1 MLSVFNHYKVNVK
14 TTYIDFESSM
24 MVKKIQIA
32 QIIDSPKF
40 DAICCTDDVTALLV
54 KQHTDEMNYHPLI
67 TGFDGTDFIHSFFPE
82 LITVKQPIEDITKL
96 MCEILIKKIHH
107 PSKHFESEYIFPVT
121 LLD

>member
-1 MLSVFNHYKVNVK
+1 
-14 TTYIDFESSM
+14 M

-82 LITVKQPIEDITKL
+82 LITVKQGRGRVIATLPDV
-96 MCEILIKKIHH
+96 LIPQQSCTTPEK
-107 PSKHFESEYIFPVT
+107 
-121 LLD
+121 